1 MLRNWDDPDL
11 VDDATKW
18 LQEDL
23 QLPVDVPGGMAAYRE
38 TLAASLFV
46 KFHLEI
52 TDCLVKR
59 GVIKVRALCM
69 NNCNEI

>member
-1 MLRNWDDPDL
+1 MFRNWDDPAL

-52 TDCLVKR
+52 TDCLAKQ
-59 GVIKVRALCM
+59 GVLKVRTL
-69 NNCNEI
+69 